1 MGAYFH
7 NWLPLTWFLLVKNLH
22 IENPQLSLTHLYISY
37 ITETVRNRGRR
48 VSSADMT
55 ETSSCI
61 NNNFIRDPTS
71 TTTTNNSNSTS
82 TTSSST
88 LHPSHNSMKTH
99 QSQSSPQQQMEQ
111 QTQPQR
117 RLIKADLDLLY
128 SLDTRVST
136 FLLLNFLFSFHITFF
151 IDHSLVSSSSSTN
164 PRV

>member
-1 MGAYFH
+1 
-7 NWLPLTWFLLVKNLH
+7 
-22 IENPQLSLTHLYISY
+22 
-37 ITETVRNRGRR
+37 
-48 VSSADMT
+48 
-55 ETSSCI
+55 
-61 NNNFIRDPTS
+61 
-71 TTTTNNSNSTS
+71 
-82 TTSSST
+82 
-88 LHPSHNSMKTH
+88 MKTH

-151 IDHSLVSSSSSTN
+151 IDHSLASSSSTTN